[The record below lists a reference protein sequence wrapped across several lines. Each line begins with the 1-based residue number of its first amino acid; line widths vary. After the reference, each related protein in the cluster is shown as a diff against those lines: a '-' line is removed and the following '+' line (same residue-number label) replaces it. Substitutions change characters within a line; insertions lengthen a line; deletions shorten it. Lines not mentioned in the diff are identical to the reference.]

1 MAGAGICQSTALIF
15 QNGVRRRKVSQ
26 VSPVSPSGC
35 RFHAVQT
42 GCVQFL
48 FGFDRRPQPARR
60 ESHRGHMTNPT
71 IAIDRDVRVRFA
83 PSPTGSLHVG
93 GGRTVLF
100 NWLFAKGEAQRLGFD
115 GTMILR
121 IEDTDRNRFVEGATE
136 GIFEILHWFGLDWD
150 EGADVGG
157 PHGPYIQSERLA
169 LYQQGAQELIDNGL
183 AYRCFCTPERLQQ
196 LREEQRQK
204 GLPPGYDRHCR
215 YLPKE
220 EIDAKLA
227 AGEGFVV
234 RFAMPRE
241 GTTEV
246 YDLIRGE
253 STFQNANLEDLVL
266 LKSDGYPTYH
276 LANVIDDH
284 DMQITHI
291 MRGEEWIPTAPVHIR
306 LYKAFG
312 WEAPAFAHM
321 PLILAPGGGKLS
333 KRHGSTA
340 MEEFRAQGYLPEA
353 LMNYLALLGWSFDG
367 TTEIFSKADLL
378 EKWSLERV
386 SPSPATFD
394 YDKLRWFNQQYINH
408 ILTLDELT
416 ARVAPFLIAAGL
428 ATDAAA
434 DPGSAEFARVRE
446 VTAVLKDRLVLLSDA
461 PDLMSFFL
469 KNELDPYDAS
479 LLVPKKSTPEQALAG
494 LRGALAVFE
503 GGTVA
508 DQAATE
514 IALRALAE
522 QLGLKAGQ
530 LFMPIRV
537 AVTGRTESPGLF
549 ETLEVIG
556 DDRVRA
562 RIRTAIELLSI
573 EGS

>member
-1 MAGAGICQSTALIF
+1 
-15 QNGVRRRKVSQ
+15 
-26 VSPVSPSGC
+26 
-35 RFHAVQT
+35 
-42 GCVQFL
+42 
-48 FGFDRRPQPARR
+48 
-60 ESHRGHMTNPT
+60 MTNPT
-71 IAIDRDVRVRFA
+71 ITIDRDVRVRYA
-83 PSPTGSLHVG
+83 PSPTGLLHVG
-93 GGRTVLF
+93 GARTTLF
-100 NWLFAKGEAQRLGFD
+100 NWLFAKGEAERLGFD

-121 IEDTDRNRFVEGATE
+121 IEDTDRNRLVEGATE
-136 GIFEILHWFGLDWD
+136 GILDILHWFGVDWD
-150 EGADVGG
+150 EGPDVGG

-169 LYQQGAQELIDNGL
+169 LYRQGAQELIDKGL
-183 AYRCFCTPERLQQ
+183 AYRCFCSPERLQQ
-196 LREEQRQK
+196 LRDKQREK

-215 YLPKE
+215 TLSQP
-220 EIDAKLA
+220 EIDEKLA
-227 AGEGFVV
+227 AGAGYVV

-241 GTTEV
+241 GTTAV

-253 STFQNANLEDLVL
+253 SIFQNVNLEDLVL

-306 LYKAFG
+306 LYAAFG
-312 WEAPAFAHM
+312 WEPPAIAHM

-367 TTEIFSKADLL
+367 TTEIFSKAELL

-394 YDKLRWFNQQYINH
+394 YDKLKWFNQQYINH
-408 ILTLDELT
+408 ILTLDDLT

-428 ATDAAA
+428 MTGEALDPDSAA
-434 DPGSAEFARVRE
+434 FARIRA

-469 KNELDPYDAS
+469 QDQLDAYDPA
-479 LLVPKKSTPEQALAG
+479 LLVARKSSPEQALTG
-494 LRGALAVFE
+494 LRGAQAVFE
-503 GGTVA
+503 QGTVA
-508 DQAATE
+508 DETAIET
-514 IALRALAE
+514 ALRALAE
-522 QLGLKAGQ
+522 QQGLKAGQ

-549 ETLEVIG
+549 ETLRVVG
-556 DDRVRA
+556 DERVRT
-562 RIRTAIELLSI
+562 RIRAAIALLQST
-573 EGS
+573 EN